1 MSATEKWKS
10 PIPFLMINSVASSGV
25 TGWLAFDQVACCKDW
40 LSDHFLG
47 CSHVAVFLAPISQI
61 SVRVIET
68 YRLKVSSVDYQQRR
82 WLLISTPLIIIY
94 YQHICFHYV
103 DLHSTQAVNSCT
115 TFSSFCIPSCVSAKI
130 EVSWMKPTCDD
141 SCGQMRVSIRSWQY
155 AAAFFSAS
163 PEKLHRP
170 KFDCPLHFDILNIY
184 QIRTGNFNA
193 RARHLPF
200 ASLLW
205 WKSIIVYN
213 HGFGMPHMRQARCVL
228 QSTDVPWSLDLSFHY
243 TRAKATCHVCRDKI
257 TLEFVPT
264 NWSVS
269 AKTNWIKCFV
279 N

>member
-1 MSATEKWKS
+1 VLQGDLRGARLCCGLALLYVCVWR
-10 PIPFLMINSVASSGV
+10 PISLIQVKAEHTAPR
-25 TGWLAFDQVACCKDW
+25 AFDCFVSCLLSAVHWATPSPSANLRYRACI
-40 LSDHFLG
+40 LYFG
-47 CSHVAVFLAPISQI
+47 
-61 SVRVIET
+61 
-68 YRLKVSSVDYQQRR
+68 
-82 WLLISTPLIIIY
+82 
-94 YQHICFHYV
+94 
-103 DLHSTQAVNSCT
+103 
-115 TFSSFCIPSCVSAKI
+115 VSAKI
-130 EVSWMKPTCDD
+130 EVSWMKPACDD

-205 WKSIIVYN
+205 WKSITVYS